1 MYNNKERHS
10 KTHMSQP
17 VPLQAVVLT
26 PAQLEAI
33 VANEESFARYL
44 ASLTHEQIQALKAVL
59 DTMSMEAV
67 QKKAIG
73 ALLDLAYREAL
84 QNQKSLEA
92 RALEEKN
99 ILLCL
104 ELSKQLKELE
114 KIQHSLSSQ

>member
-1 MYNNKERHS
+1 MP
-10 KTHMSQP
+10 QP

-44 ASLTHEQIQALKAVL
+44 TSLTHEQIQALKAVL

-73 ALLDLAYREAL
+73 ALLDLADREAL
-84 QNQKSLEA
+84 QSQKSLEA

-114 KIQHSLSSQ
+114 KIQHSLASQ